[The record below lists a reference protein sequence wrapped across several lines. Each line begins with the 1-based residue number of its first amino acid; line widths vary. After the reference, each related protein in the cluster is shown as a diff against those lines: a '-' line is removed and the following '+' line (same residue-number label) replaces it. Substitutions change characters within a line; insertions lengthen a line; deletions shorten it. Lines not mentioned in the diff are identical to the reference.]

1 LLRNRSAALGDFRCP
16 TRPKFVSSWLMSK
29 KFSAA
34 RKDAFLKYLS
44 ESGNQTLS
52 AERAKVSR
60 SWVQLHRSTDA
71 EFDAACRE
79 AIAVAKMMLRDD
91 AQVQTGPPLP
101 SADIPSADGRRSL
114 EVRSAP
120 PASGRGSGPADPRWR
135 YHDGHELVVSGTN
148 GRRTQVRRA
157 KLSQWTPKVEQRFLA
172 VVMATANV
180 KLACREVGLWPPS
193 AYNHRKRFPGFAKAW
208 DQAVEIGQREV
219 ESSLIQNI
227 GYFFDRELPEPEAP
241 MRDVSVMDA
250 IRLLRMYE
258 KRERE
263 RRKG

>member
-1 LLRNRSAALGDFRCP
+1 MSAKITASR
-16 TRPKFVSSWLMSK
+16 R
-29 KFSAA
+29 
-34 RKDAFLKYLS
+34 RAFLHHLCNT
-44 ESGNQTLS
+44 GNQTLS

-60 SWVQLHRSTDA
+60 SWVQLHRSTDP

-91 AQVQTGPPLP
+91 VNTPHPPPLRG
-101 SADIPSADGRRSL
+101 SSL
-114 EVRSAP
+114 SP
-120 PASGRGSGPADPRWR
+120 TGRGGREPVHPQWR
-135 YHDGHELVVSGTN
+135 YHGGHELVVSGTN

-208 DQAVEIGQREV
+208 DQAVEIGQCAV
-219 ESSLIQNI
+219 ESRIHENI

-241 MRDVSVMDA
+241 MQNITVTDA
-250 IRLLRMYE
+250 IRLVRMYE
-258 KRERE
+258 RRERE
-263 RRKG
+263 RGRRGKG